1 MADKGFDFKELSE
14 SKLAIYKKQYC
25 KPAIV
30 KKAKGAII
38 MLDYRLAGKKIP
50 CVMVTFKKPA
60 EAAKAFKELKK
71 NKEHLL
77 KKTGL
82 CKITIAKGADGNPEI
97 TVDIKK
103 GGLSPGALKAKGA
116 DLFDNTLKM
125 KLIVIGGAEEGTE
138 ENEEE
143 TTADADATGKEG
155 TKEDAPANDEKK
167 ANRSAKIQKM
177 KDNVGKMDKAVGSA
191 PKEKLNANVEKYETA
206 LTQLIKEANADG
218 EVDREEQAEIDEL
231 KTALDAL
238 KANIEKGDGDA
249 KAKKMTPERKAK
261 IKENMDKINA
271 RLQAITKK
279 LGL

>member
-1 MADKGFDFKELSE
+1 MADKGFDFKELSDC
-14 SKLAIYKKQYC
+14 KLLIYKKTYC
-25 KPAIV
+25 KRAVV

-60 EAAKAFKELKK
+60 EAAKAFKDLKK

-82 CKITIAKGADGNPEI
+82 CKVDIAKGADGNPEI

-103 GGLSPGALKAKGA
+103 GGLSPSALKAKGA

-138 ENEEE
+138 ESAESDSSANEGTNEENGGP
-143 TTADADATGKEG
+143 D
-155 TKEDAPANDEKK
+155 NEKK
-167 ANRSAKIQKM
+167 VIRAAKIKKM
-177 KDNVGKMDKAVGSA
+177 NENIGKMDKAVGTA
-191 PKEKLNANVEKYETA
+191 PKEKLNANVEKYEAA
-206 LTQLIKEANADG
+206 LATLIKEANEDG
-218 EVDREEQAEIDEL
+218 NVDEDEQAEIDNL
-231 KTALDAL
+231 QNALDAL
-238 KANIEKGDGDA
+238 KANIEKGEGA
-249 KAKKMTPERKAK
+249 KVKKMTPERKAK

-271 RLQAITKK
+271 RLEAITKK